1 MKRKL
6 QTVIKK
12 ENINLLYTFLIMLLF
27 AIIICSNFFSIHFS
41 QDTYCI
47 IAGYGYDKYI
57 KHFLSIGRILGAA
70 QIFITKTF
78 NIPFDL
84 MIISSSIFGTLFL
97 TLSWFMLY
105 SHTIKMIDV
114 RKKTKKAVLIAG
126 ISFSIVFNFCTV
138 ETLVF
143 AESAVLCFSIF
154 CSILAACVYTSDY
167 KYKNI
172 YTAILLFLTV
182 IAYQTSTA
190 LFLIVALVFTAI
202 KNKND
207 KVEILKKSMYA
218 GLIYGI
224 SMFFGL
230 LITKF
235 MGSYLDFVERETALL
250 TINEMLQTLFKY
262 LDFIVLKNFYIK
274 TIWYNFPIIIFLIII
289 FIILMI
295 KNKQYFH
302 ILEYFILIILGCILP
317 IIPLMVIPTGSQY
330 MEPRMAMIF
339 GSLAGILLL
348 YLITV
353 MNAYEKKKIGIVIN
367 IIAIVL
373 FVINSSNFIRSSS
386 ENLATGYID
395 KNIAK
400 SIIYNIEKY
409 EKENNIK
416 IKKIVFGYDAS
427 PTYYYDGQIML
438 RSINGRGLATNFTVV
453 PLIQYYSGKKYEM
466 NISQEKINE
475 KFSKKNWDVFSE
487 DQLIFEK
494 DTLYFCIY

>member
-6 QTVIKK
+6 QTIIKK
-12 ENINLLYTFLIMLLF
+12 ENINSLYIFLIMLLF
-27 AIIICSNFFSIHFS
+27 AIIICSNFFSLHFS

-47 IAGYGYDKYI
+47 TAYGYDKYI

-78 NIPFDL
+78 NIPFDF
-84 MIISSSIFGTLFL
+84 MIIFSSIFGTLFL
-97 TLSWFMLY
+97 TLSWFMVY
-105 SHTIKMIDV
+105 SHIIKMLDI
-114 RKKTKKAVLIAG
+114 RQNKKKNVLIAG

-143 AESAVLCFSIF
+143 AESAVLGFSIF
-154 CSILAACVYTSDY
+154 CSTLAACVFTSDY
-167 KYKNI
+167 KGKNI
-172 YTAILLFLTV
+172 KTAILLFLTV
-182 IAYQTSTA
+182 IAYQTSTS
-190 LFLIVALVFTAI
+190 LFLIIALVFIAI
-202 KNKND
+202 KNKNN
-207 KVEILKKSMYA
+207 KVEILKNSIYTF
-218 GLIYGI
+218 LIYGV
-224 SMFFGL
+224 SMLLGL
-230 LITKF
+230 LITRF
-235 MGSYLDFVERETALL
+235 MGSYLNLVERETTLL
-250 TINEMLQTLFKY
+250 TIKEMIQTLFKY

-274 TIWYNFPIIIFLIII
+274 TIWYNFSIIIFLVFI
-289 FIILMI
+289 FIILII

-302 ILEYFILIILGCILP
+302 ILEYFVLIILGCILP
-317 IIPLMVIPTGSQY
+317 IIPLMVIPIGSQY

-348 YLITV
+348 YLIAV
-353 MNAYEKKKIGIVIN
+353 MNAYEKKKIGIVIS
-367 IIAIVL
+367 IITIVL
-373 FVINSSNFIRSSS
+373 FVMNSSNFIRSSA

-395 KNIAK
+395 RNIAN

-409 EKENNIK
+409 EEENNKK

-453 PLIQYYSGKKYEM
+453 PLIQYYSEKKYEM
-466 NISQEKINE
+466 TISQEVINE
-475 KFSKKNWDVFSE
+475 KFSKKNWDAFSE
-487 DQLIFEK
+487 DQLIFDK